1 MLVLKLMMLMPTVV
15 VAMVL
20 SRYKTLE
27 SVACCRLEVSA
38 FLKISVPERQ
48 EKCCRVDVKPDLGT
62 LVCEFVRSRYFSYCA
77 RCLELG
83 GRERR
88 TRR

>member
-1 MLVLKLMMLMPTVV
+1 MPMLMPTVV
-15 VAMVL
+15 VVMVL

-27 SVACCRLEVSA
+27 SVACCHMEVCA
-38 FLKISVPERQ
+38 LLKISMPDRQ
-48 EKCCRVDVKPDLGT
+48 ERCRRVDVKPDLGT
-62 LVCEFVRSRYFSYCA
+62 LVYEFIRSRYFLSCA
-77 RCLELG
+77 RCSELG